1 MLQNLL
7 RTLNSFSKTTALL
20 ICCCCLGCGN
30 GEKEIDDPDRPDR
43 PDGDEYED
51 IEVVDGKVRF
61 YLSESEN
68 GIRRPMGVGE
78 RVWNE
83 SKVTVNGKPY
93 AIATDEN
100 DRRYI
105 DVAASNAGTY
115 NATLT
120 TTESGSWYDT
130 SVYTDVKLPY
140 SQFWTTTAQAL
151 QSYPMYGSYTKENGN
166 KLIFDDAFA
175 VLDVALTGS
184 AEIASVKVA
193 SPDEEIV
200 AGFANYLPSRG
211 GFSMT
216 EGVDFAVLNCTD
228 DGRCVALDKGTTK
241 HFHIMLAPGDY
252 PTGLEI
258 TVGDAEHRAM
268 KHTLASLQ
276 LAAGEVYTVDLAYT
290 PDADLVFYEGFDN
303 FVWGGD
309 IMGGQE
315 ASGYA
320 PTAET
325 VTTDSGTDR
334 DGYADA
340 FERVAYNNPGSA
352 FIQSNT
358 WDEVNGKTVG
368 TSHQMSDSYVA
379 SRNIADYTFM
389 FRCQEYQGYLACGTG
404 NTCRGIFQTAALQVI
419 EGIGSVRVAFD
430 FCYQYGSTDVLLFQ
444 VLNGGMIASATV
456 DGHSVTL
463 TDENSGYSGATGKYI
478 VEKNYVTLPSSES
491 AVKEWHRVEVVVENA
506 TDGTMLY
513 WAGNDTSS
521 GVHGFYLDNIEVRS
535 LGEAERGENILRVLY
550 WNIQNGMW
558 SDQANDYDNF
568 TAWVKKY
575 DPDVCVWCESATIY
589 KDNTNAGA
597 PASDKFLPDGWPAL
611 AARYGHSYTAVGG
624 WRDNYPQT
632 ITSKYPI
639 ETLLKITDTEQAGK
653 PVSHGAAIQQVTV
666 KGHKINVVTL
676 HTWPQA
682 YAFGVTGSANQAASA
697 ANNEGDKYRA
707 FEIGYICDKTVN
719 DPAYAAQ
726 EDWLMMGDFNARS
739 RVDNWFYNYPEND
752 TRLLVHDHIRNN
764 TDLVDIIAE
773 RNPGRFISSTYGN
786 ARIDFM
792 YASPSMYGRVANALI
807 VIDKWTTA
815 TKSPYVSNF
824 YDPSDHRPILV
835 DFELK

>member
-7 RTLNSFSKTTALL
+7 RTLNSFSKTTVLL

-228 DGRCVALDKGTTK
+228 DGRCVALDKGTPK

-404 NTCRGIFQTAALQVI
+404 NTGRGIFQTAALQAI

-444 VLNGGMIASATV
+444 VLNGGMIASARCSTGRATTQAAASMASISTTSRCV
-456 DGHSVTL
+456 RSAKR
-463 TDENSGYSGATGKYI
+463 SGARTFCACSTGIFK
-478 VEKNYVTLPSSES
+478 
-491 AVKEWHRVEVVVENA
+491 
-506 TDGTMLY
+506 
-513 WAGNDTSS
+513 
-521 GVHGFYLDNIEVRS
+521 
-535 LGEAERGENILRVLY
+535 
-550 WNIQNGMW
+550 
-558 SDQANDYDNF
+558 
-568 TAWVKKY
+568 TACGRIR
-575 DPDVCVWCESATIY
+575 P
-589 KDNTNAGA
+589 
-597 PASDKFLPDGWPAL
+597 
-611 AARYGHSYTAVGG
+611 
-624 WRDNYPQT
+624 T
-632 ITSKYPI
+632 IT
-639 ETLLKITDTEQAGK
+639 TT
-653 PVSHGAAIQQVTV
+653 
-666 KGHKINVVTL
+666 
-676 HTWPQA
+676 
-682 YAFGVTGSANQAASA
+682 
-697 ANNEGDKYRA
+697 
-707 FEIGYICDKTVN
+707 
-719 DPAYAAQ
+719 
-726 EDWLMMGDFNARS
+726 S
-739 RVDNWFYNYPEND
+739 R
-752 TRLLVHDHIRNN
+752 L
-764 TDLVDIIAE
+764 
-773 RNPGRFISSTYGN
+773 G
-786 ARIDFM
+786 
-792 YASPSMYGRVANALI
+792 
-807 VIDKWTTA
+807 
-815 TKSPYVSNF
+815 
-824 YDPSDHRPILV
+824 
-835 DFELK
+835 

>member
-7 RTLNSFSKTTALL
+7 RTLNSFSKTTVLL

-228 DGRCVALDKGTTK
+228 DGRCVALDKGTPK

-309 IMGGQE
+309 IM
-315 ASGYA
+315 A
-320 PTAET
+320 
-325 VTTDSGTDR
+325 DR
-334 DGYADA
+334 RRRATPRRPKPLRRTR
-340 FERVAYNNPGSA
+340 ER
-352 FIQSNT
+352 T
-358 WDEVNGKTVG
+358 
-368 TSHQMSDSYVA
+368 
-379 SRNIADYTFM
+379 
-389 FRCQEYQGYLACGTG
+389 
-404 NTCRGIFQTAALQVI
+404 
-419 EGIGSVRVAFD
+419 
-430 FCYQYGSTDVLLFQ
+430 
-444 VLNGGMIASATV
+444 ATV
-456 DGHSVTL
+456 MRT
-463 TDENSGYSGATGKYI
+463 
-478 VEKNYVTLPSSES
+478 PS
-491 AVKEWHRVEVVVENA
+491 
-506 TDGTMLY
+506 
-513 WAGNDTSS
+513 
-521 GVHGFYLDNIEVRS
+521 
-535 LGEAERGENILRVLY
+535 
-550 WNIQNGMW
+550 NG
-558 SDQANDYDNF
+558 SP
-568 TAWVKKY
+568 T
-575 DPDVCVWCESATIY
+575 T
-589 KDNTNAGA
+589 
-597 PASDKFLPDGWPAL
+597 
-611 AARYGHSYTAVGG
+611 
-624 WRDNYPQT
+624 
-632 ITSKYPI
+632 
-639 ETLLKITDTEQAGK
+639 
-653 PVSHGAAIQQVTV
+653 
-666 KGHKINVVTL
+666 
-676 HTWPQA
+676 
-682 YAFGVTGSANQAASA
+682 
-697 ANNEGDKYRA
+697 
-707 FEIGYICDKTVN
+707 
-719 DPAYAAQ
+719 
-726 EDWLMMGDFNARS
+726 
-739 RVDNWFYNYPEND
+739 
-752 TRLLVHDHIRNN
+752 
-764 TDLVDIIAE
+764 
-773 RNPGRFISSTYGN
+773 NPGRPSSSRIRGMKSTARRSARRIKCPTPTWPAATSPTTPSCSAVRSIRVISPA
-786 ARIDFM
+786 ARGTRAA
-792 YASPSMYGRVANALI
+792 ASS
-807 VIDKWTTA
+807 
-815 TKSPYVSNF
+815 
-824 YDPSDHRPILV
+824 RPPR
-835 DFELK
+835 FKP